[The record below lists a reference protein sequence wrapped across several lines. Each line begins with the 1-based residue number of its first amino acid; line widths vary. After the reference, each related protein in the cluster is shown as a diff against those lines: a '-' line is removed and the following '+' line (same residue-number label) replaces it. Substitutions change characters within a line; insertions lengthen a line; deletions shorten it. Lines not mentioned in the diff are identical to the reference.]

1 MGFVRYFLG
10 QEAKQKVLHTHAL
23 TDPKWCGVGLL
34 DEDNLGSE
42 EGAYIRICWRDRKR
56 WKRAAGSQDLF
67 GHVGK
72 TSCRPSPLVL
82 DGAHS
87 SLLPAHGK
95 AMHKRERNTSLRNAL
110 AWGAQQ
116 WSQQG
121 TMCSRSAHKGA
132 LPKTYLSSL
141 WPLDPC
147 LICRK
152 VGHQAGRCSDAFRAM
167 EQLCLRKAA
176 S

>member
-42 EGAYIRICWRDRKR
+42 EGAYIRICWRDRER

-110 AWGAQQ
+110 VWGR
-116 WSQQG
+116 SSG
-121 TMCSRSAHKGA
+121 PSREPCVHGVLTKG
-132 LPKTYLSSL
+132 
-141 WPLDPC
+141 
-147 LICRK
+147 
-152 VGHQAGRCSDAFRAM
+152 
-167 EQLCLRKAA
+167 LCPRHI
-176 S
+176 